1 MIDPNPRLWICLLAT
16 ILIFNVIVAKYFDF
30 FHFDDIS
37 QFSAMDIFIG
47 NYFDQVKT
55 ELFE

>member
-47 NYFDQVKT
+47 NYFDQVY
-55 ELFE
+55 